1 MEEKEI
7 ALKLV
12 LDAIGEDTSI
22 SSVDDRVRLQK
33 AVYICQELGIPLGYN
48 YSWYVK
54 GPYSTSLTQ
63 DYYSLNSALSSGDNN
78 AHGLALN
85 SSLNDRVAVARSCL
99 ALPTNVQVLKHHWLE
114 ALCSLHYLLK
124 HSRKSYEEAVTFL
137 GTVKPHLN
145 NVVPVAHARLQ
156 SVGLA

>member
-63 DYYSLNSALSSGDNN
+63 DYYSLNAALSLGDDN

-85 SSLNDRVAVARSCL
+85 DSLANRVAVVRTCL
-99 ALPTNVQVLKHHWLE
+99 AHPENLQVAKHHWLE

-124 HSRKSYEEAVTFL
+124 HSRKSYDDAVSFL
-137 GTVKPHLN
+137 STVKPHLN
-145 NVVPVAHARLQ
+145 AVVPAAYARLK
-156 SVGLA
+156 SVELA